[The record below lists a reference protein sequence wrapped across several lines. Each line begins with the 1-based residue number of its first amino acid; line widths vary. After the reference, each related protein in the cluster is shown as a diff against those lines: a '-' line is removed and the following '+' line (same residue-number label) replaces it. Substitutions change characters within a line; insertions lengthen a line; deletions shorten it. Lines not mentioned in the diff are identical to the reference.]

1 MAFTFAIPFTFPCGL
16 RALAKRYLTD
26 NAYTTIKDWIIHYN
40 LKPGNYLRFE
50 ELTRALDMSQTPIR
64 EALTR
69 LEQQRFVQRHPKKG
83 YIVRS
88 LGLQEVEDIY
98 DLRIAIE
105 VLAAQQAATRIT
117 KKEKAQLFALLK
129 RAGTLIATDDKC
141 KSVELERGFHNSI
154 IEATANRLLC
164 DICGGI
170 LDRIWMI
177 QNFNI
182 LTSNR
187 LDEAHRQ
194 HLKIFEALETVKSE
208 EAGKLMKT
216 HLSSAKQYIMS
227 RMRDTDDVMS
237 RLLTSFPESSR
248 I

>member
-1 MAFTFAIPFTFPCGL
+1 
-16 RALAKRYLTD
+16 
-26 NAYTTIKDWIIHYN
+26 
-40 LKPGNYLRFE
+40 
-50 ELTRALDMSQTPIR
+50 MSQTPIR

-69 LEQQRFVQRHPKKG
+69 LEQERFVQRHPKKG

-117 KKEKAQLFALLK
+117 SKEKAQLSALLK
-129 RAGTLIATDDKC
+129 RAGTLIATDDKR
-141 KSVELERGFHNSI
+141 KTVDLERDFHNSI
-154 IEATANRLLC
+154 IEATANMLLC
-164 DICGGI
+164 DIGGGI

-187 LDEAHRQ
+187 LDVAHRQ
-194 HLKIFEALETVKSE
+194 HLRIFEALEAGKSE

-237 RLLTSFPESSR
+237 ILLTSFPESSR